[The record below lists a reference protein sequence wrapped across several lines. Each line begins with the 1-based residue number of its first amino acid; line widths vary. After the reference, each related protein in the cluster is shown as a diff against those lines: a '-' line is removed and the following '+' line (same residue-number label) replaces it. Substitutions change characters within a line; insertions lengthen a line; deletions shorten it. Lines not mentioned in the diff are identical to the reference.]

1 MVMIENKNDKI
12 IAETTEKLRSLNL
25 FSDDSTVREVAISL
39 LPKNAQEQTRK
50 FLTRSVYANKLKE
63 ILMADLYRSGQEL
76 RKNRDDQFWL
86 RTTVRTLAATI
97 DGIVFILKE
106 MAHSS
111 AEFNGLRL
119 SDDEKF
125 LLERRARLQKG
136 EKAKFKN
143 FNENFKET
151 FKIYAR
157 LAGFPCPTDFNHD
170 GFAALCEI
178 YELRH
183 HITHPKSF
191 MKFCVSP
198 EETQKMMKAATWL
211 DVEISR
217 LIDGHNQK
225 LISNI
230 EIASAANSFI
240 PKIA

>member
-1 MVMIENKNDKI
+1 MIENKNDKI

-25 FSDDSTVREVAISL
+25 FSDDSTVREAAISL
-39 LPKNAQEQTRK
+39 LPKNAQEQIRK

-63 ILMADLYRSGQEL
+63 ILMADLCRSGQEL

-86 RTTVRTLAATI
+86 RITVRTLAATI
-97 DGIVFILKE
+97 DGIIFILKE

-111 AEFNGLRL
+111 AEFNGLKL
-119 SDDEKF
+119 NDDDEKF
-125 LLERRARLQKG
+125 LLERKAPLPKG
-136 EKAKFKN
+136 EKPKFKS

-157 LAGFPCPTDFNHD
+157 LAGFPCPTDFNH
-170 GFAALCEI
+170 GGYAALCEI

-198 EETQKMMKAATWL
+198 EETQKMMKAAAWL
-211 DVEISR
+211 DVEITR

-225 LISNI
+225 LVSNI